1 MNKSEKDI
9 LKETRDDTIIG
20 LGFSKKAFFFF
31 ILLFFHF
38 PLIIL
43 IGIKKFV
50 EWVKG
55 GK

>member
-9 LKETRDDTIIG
+9 LKETRDVAIIE
-20 LGFSKKAFFFF
+20 LGFSNKAFFFL
-31 ILLFFHF
+31 ILLFFGF

-43 IGIKKFV
+43 TGIKKFIENLKV
-50 EWVKG
+50 